1 MVDMRWGL
9 GLFFSGLLLAISGC
23 GGGTQDVASK
33 APPAQTQAAVPDAL
47 HDAAVR
53 HFIEG
58 SVNESKGEYAQ
69 AALEYQEALRYEKDH
84 AIYFALGKCYAALN
98 KPALAIESLKEA
110 IRLSPR
116 TIEYKRLLAD
126 VQAGAFDLEGAAAA
140 YNDVIR
146 DDSSS
151 IESWYNLARIEQGR
165 RPLKALELYDA
176 MVARFGDQ
184 WDVLLQM
191 AEVANKL
198 GRFDRAADA
207 LQRMTNLDPGNAALR
222 HTLAQTLV
230 RAGRPDS
237 ALAVY
242 DEILES
248 DSSDL
253 AARAESAGIWLGK
266 KDYDRAEKLFG
277 HILSQ
282 DSVTID
288 VKLHIGQ
295 MYFEQAGKDSALM
308 PSARRIFQTIRDEA
322 KEDWR
327 AYWFLGAIAAQQKD
341 DAGAAENFTRVT
353 KLTPQNSDAWVL
365 LSEIY
370 LQKNDFAGALP
381 VLESALRVVPDDY
394 RVNFFLGICYG
405 RTNRNVDAARV
416 LERAHELNPKDVD
429 ILGQLA
435 MTYDALGNH
444 DESDSLY
451 ERGLRLD
458 GKNHLL
464 LNNYAYSLSERGI
477 SLERARQMA
486 TSALEVQPDNS
497 SYLDTMGWIYY
508 QLGDYTRAE
517 TFVAKAV
524 ANGEASAVV
533 LEHLGDIYEKLND
546 PARALEQWKTA
557 LGKDASNSGLKEKIA
572 RRSR

>member
-1 MVDMRWGL
+1 MIGRQWCWLVILPCVM
-9 GLFFSGLLLAISGC
+9 LLLSGC
-23 GGGTQDVASK
+23 SGTKETASQ
-33 APPAQTQAAVPDAL
+33 APPAQAPPSVPDAL
-47 HDAAVR
+47 HEAAVR

-98 KPALAIESLKEA
+98 KPSLAIESIKEA
-110 IRLSPR
+110 VRLSPR
-116 TIEYKRLLAD
+116 TLEYKRLLAD
-126 VQAGAFDLEGAAAA
+126 VQAGAFDFEGAVAS

-146 DDSSS
+146 QDSSS

-165 RPLKALELYDA
+165 RPLKALELYEA

-191 AEVANKL
+191 AEIANKL

-207 LQRMTNLDPGNAALR
+207 LERMTNLDPGNTALR

-230 RAGRPDS
+230 RAGRADS

-242 DEILES
+242 GEILES
-248 DSSDL
+248 DSTDL

-266 KDYDRAEKLFG
+266 KEYGRAGKLFG
-277 HILSQ
+277 EILAQ
-282 DSVTID
+282 DSVTVD

-295 MYFEQAGKDSALM
+295 MYFEQAGKDSTLIPA
-308 PSARRIFQTIRDEA
+308 ARKIFEGIRDEA
-322 KEDWR
+322 KDDWR
-327 AYWFLGAIAAQQKD
+327 PYWFLGAIAAQQKD
-341 DAGAAENFTRVT
+341 DAGAASNFTRVT
-353 KLTPQNSDAWVL
+353 KLAPQNSDAWVL
-365 LSEIY
+365 LSEIF

-381 VLESALRVVPDDY
+381 VLEAAVRVVPDDY

-405 RTNRNVDAARV
+405 RTNRNPDAARV

-429 ILGQLA
+429 IIGQLA

-451 ERGLRLD
+451 EQGLRLD
-458 GKNHLL
+458 AKNHLL

-477 SLERARQMA
+477 SLERARRMA
-486 TSALEVQPDNS
+486 STALEVQPDNS

-508 QLGDYTRAE
+508 QLGEYAKAE
-517 TFVAKAV
+517 TYVAKAV

-533 LEHLGDIYEKLND
+533 LEHLGDIYEKLDD
-546 PARALEQWKTA
+546 PVRALEQWKMA